1 MNLSQ
6 TLKEL
11 REANV
16 ACIVFG
22 PPGCGKSA
30 AAKEAA
36 GEDQLIDLR
45 LSMVDPLDLRGLP
58 MPTDSGIKWSRP
70 DFLPSEGK
78 GVLLLDELNTAQPSV
93 MNAALQLVL
102 DRRCGPHI
110 LPKDWWVMACCNR
123 AEDKA
128 AVISLPSPLLN
139 RFVVLQYEPEIKEW
153 SNWAIKNNI
162 NEDVIG
168 FLNFREPLLYQPP
181 SANEYANFPTPR
193 SWATVSKMLNVGL
206 TTCVSGAIGEGAAI
220 EFDAYV
226 KAKKD
231 LPDLESLMNDEHIEE
246 LKIKPSVA
254 YAVTVGLAFKCIK
267 TPEKISKGM
276 KVARLLSPELTALFI
291 SLLLAAVPT
300 QVIRNPVVVKWMTEN
315 KYLLT

>member
-1 MNLSQ
+1 MNLSA
-6 TLKEL
+6 TLRDL
-11 REANV
+11 RNANV
-16 ACIVFG
+16 PCIVFG

-36 GEDQLIDLR
+36 GEDGLIDLR

-58 MPTDSGIKWSRP
+58 LPTEEGIKWSRP
-70 DFLPSEGK
+70 DFLPQSGR
-78 GVLLLDELNTAQPSV
+78 GILLLDELNTAQPSV

-110 LPKDWWVMACCNR
+110 LPKEWWVMAACNR

-139 RFVVLQYEPEIKEW
+139 RFVVINYTPSIKEW
-153 SNWAIKNNI
+153 SKWAITNNI
-162 NEDVIG
+162 HEDVLG
-168 FLNFREPLLYQPP
+168 FLNFREPLLYQEP

-193 SWATVSKMLNVGL
+193 SWATVSKMINVGL
-206 TTCVSGAIGEGAAI
+206 YDCIEGAVGEGAAA
-220 EFDAYV
+220 EFSAYS

-231 LPDLESLMNDEHIEE
+231 IPDLDKLLADENIEE
-246 LKIKPSVA
+246 LRIKPTIA
-254 YAVTVGLAFKCIK
+254 YAVIVGLALRCIK
-267 TPEKISKGM
+267 EPTKLTRGM
-276 KVARLLSPELTALFI
+276 QIASLLSAELTALFV
-291 SLLLAAVPT
+291 SLVLTAIPD
-300 QVIRNPVVVKWMTEN
+300 QVIRNMQITKWMQQN